1 MATLRIPRERAVA
14 SELYAFAA
22 SYVGASLRL
31 GVVDHRAAQVVLHR
45 LKPVIAE
52 AARDACEKG
61 VQDIAGCVPLID
73 VMAMRHERAGV
84 RLFMS

>member
-1 MATLRIPRERAVA
+1 MATLRIPPERAVA

-22 SYVGASLRL
+22 SCVGASLRL
-31 GVVDHRAAQVVLHR
+31 GVIDHRVAQVVLHR

-52 AARDACEKG
+52 AARAACEKG
-61 VQDIAGCVPLID
+61 VQDIAGCVPLVD
-73 VMAMRHERAGV
+73 VMAMRHERAEV